1 MHLFTFLFFG
11 ALSTKSMLISILYS
25 LWIAYTVG
33 SLSVILFLFSLGL
46 LAKWEKKK
54 NNERIKKLLSKD
66 NEYEDEGW

>member
-1 MHLFTFLFFG
+1 
-11 ALSTKSMLISILYS
+11 MLILILYS

>member
-1 MHLFTFLFFG
+1 
-11 ALSTKSMLISILYS
+11 MLILILYS

-33 SLSVILFLFSLGL
+33 SLSIILIVFSLGL

>member
-1 MHLFTFLFFG
+1 MFIT
-11 ALSTKSMLISILYS
+11 ILYGI
-25 LWIAYTVG
+25 WIAYTVG

>member
-1 MHLFTFLFFG
+1 
-11 ALSTKSMLISILYS
+11 MLISILYS

>member
-1 MHLFTFLFFG
+1 
-11 ALSTKSMLISILYS
+11 MLILILYS

-54 NNERIKKLLSKD
+54 NAERIKKLLSKD